1 MGGVEARLHQD
12 AAAVAEPDLN
22 GPAGCR
28 RRGASTTCT
37 ATNSSLPAWLSRF
50 FQAKK
55 CGAHSPRSRQ
65 NAATLSPLRFC
76 SATIRR
82 HFAHASRPRFC
93 MPHCAAISP
102 STQDGVGVA
111 LTNGVLTRPKDS
123 RPVLIQ
129 IWRRQV
135 LVVSHAPLGR
145 FRQTLLAV
153 TFPRNAAVQ
162 SVAARISLILR
173 GFVSCPRK
181 PRKPHVRIRNE
192 CCGCGAG
199 QTAHT

>member
-1 MGGVEARLHQD
+1 MGGVEARLHKNT
-12 AAAVAEPDLN
+12 AAVAEPNLN

-28 RRGASTTCT
+28 RLRRLYNLHGHE
-37 ATNSSLPAWLSRF
+37 LFPPAWLSRF

-55 CGAHSPRSRQ
+55 CGAHRPRSRQ
-65 NAATLSPLRFC
+65 KAATLSPLFFC
-76 SATIRR
+76 SATNRR

-111 LTNGVLTRPKDS
+111 LTNGVNAAEGLPTCPDS
-123 RPVLIQ
+123 NLAQ
-129 IWRRQV
+129 TGARRQPRAAGQIPPD
-135 LVVSHAPLGR
+135 LAGGDVSAQRCSTVSGGKDLSDSQGI
-145 FRQTLLAV
+145 
-153 TFPRNAAVQ
+153 
-162 SVAARISLILR
+162 RIMSPK
-173 GFVSCPRK
+173 SPE
-181 PRKPHVRIRNE
+181 KPHVRIRNE